1 MINLTSPSLN
11 VLGTFLESCSTD
23 PLTGYSR
30 NGCCESDL
38 KDKHRHFICAVMTQA
53 FLDFSN
59 LEGNDLARPNS
70 KNNFPGLVAGD
81 QWCLCVDRW
90 IAAFTAKVAPP
101 IILTSTHE
109 QVLLFVTLAQLE
121 ENNVQYY

>member
-1 MINLTSPSLN
+1 MN
-11 VLGTFLESCSTD
+11 VLGTFLEPCSTD
-23 PLTGYSR
+23 PLTGYFR
-30 NGCCESDL
+30 DGCCQSDL
-38 KDKHRHFICAVMTQA
+38 KDRHRHVICAVMTQE

-59 LEGNDLARPNS
+59 LEGNDLATPNS

-81 QWCLCVDRW
+81 QWCLCADRW
-90 IAAFTAKVAPP
+90 IAALKAKVAPP
-101 IILTSTHE
+101 VILTSTHE